1 MKRIEGW
8 LKELPVEY
16 RDKAIANRRSYNS
29 ADPYVIVVDSLAEA
43 LIHAFDWIDTEEG
56 DDYWNKCYY
65 TLVPEED
72 RS

>member
-1 MKRIEGW
+1 MKEIEEW

-16 RDKAIANRRSYNS
+16 RDKAIANRRNYNRDDSYVL
-29 ADPYVIVVDSLAEA
+29 AESLAEA

-56 DDYWNKCYY
+56 DDYWNRCYY